1 MSYEGFSRFP
11 NRKKPARNKN
21 RDRFIFFFFMTL
33 LNLKIMN
40 VKAFLHEVCTE
51 ACVASILGVIWDL
64 TGLKL

>member
-1 MSYEGFSRFP
+1 MKDFP
-11 NRKKPARNKN
+11 GSPIEKN
-21 RDRFIFFFFMTL
+21 QPEIKTVRDRFIFFFFMTL